1 MSITFKCPFQK
12 QGGINGD
19 EKRVKSFTVA
29 LSSVV
34 VLFSGPQNL
43 EKQMQKKKKEKKP
56 TNILSECKV
65 SLSSLLQ
72 KQLEFV
78 VD

>member
-34 VLFSGPQNL
+34 ALFTGPQNL
-43 EKQMQKKKKEKKP
+43 EKQMQKKKKKP